1 MSDEDDTPNM
11 LEVEDITPYLVFNK
25 EEEGGY
31 SLRGGVVDALVAYAA
46 SPNNQGCASATLST
60 ASYS

>member
-1 MSDEDDTPNM
+1 M
-11 LEVEDITPYLVFNK
+11 LEVEDVTPYLVFNK

-46 SPNNQGCASATLST
+46 SPNNQGCSSKVPM
-60 ASYS
+60 